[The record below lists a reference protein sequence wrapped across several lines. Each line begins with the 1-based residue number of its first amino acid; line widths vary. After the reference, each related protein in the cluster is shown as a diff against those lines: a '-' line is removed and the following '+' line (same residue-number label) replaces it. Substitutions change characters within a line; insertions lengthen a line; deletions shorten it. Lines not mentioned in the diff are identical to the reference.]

1 MFIPDDVQ
9 IKLRAIA
16 VFEQSETQKRYV
28 IMMELLLSILLQKC
42 ELQKIEGCL
51 RVSIVR
57 TVLESYA

>member
-57 TVLESYA
+57 TVPESYA